1 MSHHKKPEEY
11 EVSNKIFTL
20 PNFLSFIRLC
30 MIPVFLVLLLN
41 GFNLAAT
48 LVFAIAASTDWVDGQ
63 VARRTNSVSKL
74 GQLLDPFVDR
84 FLMIS
89 GVVGLL
95 IIGRLPLWIVLVVV
109 LRDIFMLI
117 GGSYLLSRWKVR
129 VPVIYAGK
137 VATTFLYIGFAG
149 VLLNMPLLEGLGVVS
164 VSWLPGFSFE
174 AYSWGFW
181 FVYAGLVLLI
191 GTTTYYIV
199 KGYQGMRAAQREK
212 QHDEGGEQVGDAFK
226 TFPQFSIS
234 IQRRWQ

>member
-1 MSHHKKPEEY
+1 MAVRTKNEEY

-20 PNFLSFIRLC
+20 PNLLSFIRFC
-30 MIPVFLVLLLN
+30 MIPAFLVLLLN
-41 GFNLAAT
+41 GYNLIAT
-48 LVFAIAASTDWVDGQ
+48 ILFAVAASTDWIDGQ

-95 IIGRLPLWIVLVVV
+95 LVGRLPLWVVLVVV
-109 LRDIFMLI
+109 LRDVFMLA

-137 VATTFLYIGFAG
+137 VATTLLYIGFAG
-149 VLLNMPLLEGLGVVS
+149 VLLNMPLLPGLGLTDAA
-164 VSWLPGFSFE
+164 WLPGFS
-174 AYSWGFW
+174 ASLYSWGFW
-181 FVYAGLVLLI
+181 FIYVGLLMLV

-199 KGYQGMRAAQREK
+199 KGVQGMLEARKREFENEE
-212 QHDEGGEQVGDAFK
+212 D
-226 TFPQFSIS
+226 
-234 IQRRWQ
+234 R

>member
-109 LRDIFMLI
+109 LRDVFMLI

-212 QHDEGGEQVGDAFK
+212 QHDKGGEQVGDAFK

>member
-109 LRDIFMLI
+109 LRDVFMLI

-149 VLLNMPLLEGLGVVS
+149 VLLNIPLLEGLGVVS

-212 QHDEGGEQVGDAFK
+212 LHGEGGEQVGDAFK

-234 IQRRWQ
+234 IQRRW

>member
-109 LRDIFMLI
+109 LRDVFMLI

-137 VATTFLYIGFAG
+137 VATTFLYIGFCG
-149 VLLNMPLLEGLGVVS
+149 E
-164 VSWLPGFSFE
+164 
-174 AYSWGFW
+174 YSSICR
-181 FVYAGLVLLI
+181 YLKALVLFLLA
-191 GTTTYYIV
+191 
-199 KGYQGMRAAQREK
+199 GYLDFHLKRILG
-212 QHDEGGEQVGDAFK
+212 AFGLYMLD
-226 TFPQFSIS
+226 
-234 IQRRWQ
+234 

>member
-149 VLLNMPLLEGLGVVS
+149 VLLNMPLLEGLGGVS

-212 QHDEGGEQVGDAFK
+212 QHDEGGE
-226 TFPQFSIS
+226 
-234 IQRRWQ
+234 

>member
-109 LRDIFMLI
+109 LRDVFMLI

-149 VLLNMPLLEGLGVVS
+149 VLLNIPLLEGLGVVS

-199 KGYQGMRAAQREK
+199 KG
-212 QHDEGGEQVGDAFK
+212 
-226 TFPQFSIS
+226 
-234 IQRRWQ
+234 

>member
-109 LRDIFMLI
+109 LRDVFMLI

-149 VLLNMPLLEGLGVVS
+149 VLLNIPLLEGLGVVS

-174 AYSWGFW
+174 AYPWGFW

-199 KGYQGMRAAQREK
+199 KGYQGMRVAQREK
-212 QHDEGGEQVGDAFK
+212 LHGEGGE
-226 TFPQFSIS
+226 
-234 IQRRWQ
+234 

>member
-30 MIPVFLVLLLN
+30 MIPVFLILLLN

-109 LRDIFMLI
+109 LRDMFMLI

-191 GTTTYYIV
+191 GTTTYYSV

-212 QHDEGGEQVGDAFK
+212 QHDEGGE
-226 TFPQFSIS
+226 
-234 IQRRWQ
+234 

>member
-109 LRDIFMLI
+109 LRDVFMLI

-149 VLLNMPLLEGLGVVS
+149 VLLNIPLLEGLSVVS

-212 QHDEGGEQVGDAFK
+212 LHGEGGE
-226 TFPQFSIS
+226 
-234 IQRRWQ
+234 

>member
-1 MSHHKKPEEY
+1 MAVRTKNEDY

-20 PNFLSFIRLC
+20 PNLLSFIRFC
-30 MIPVFLVLLLN
+30 MIPAFLVLLLN
-41 GFNLAAT
+41 GYNLIAT
-48 LVFAIAASTDWVDGQ
+48 ILFAVAASTDWIDGQ

-95 IIGRLPLWIVLVVV
+95 LVGRLPLWIVLVVV
-109 LRDIFMLI
+109 LRDVFMLA

-137 VATTFLYIGFAG
+137 VTTTLLYIGFAG
-149 VLLNMPLLEGLGVVS
+149 VLLNMPLLPGLGLTDAA
-164 VSWLPGFSFE
+164 WLPGFS
-174 AYSWGFW
+174 ASLYSWGFW
-181 FVYAGLVLLI
+181 FIYVGLLMLV

-199 KGYQGMRAAQREK
+199 KGIQGMLEARKREFENEE
-212 QHDEGGEQVGDAFK
+212 D
-226 TFPQFSIS
+226 
-234 IQRRWQ
+234 R

>member
-1 MSHHKKPEEY
+1 MAVRTKNEEY

-20 PNFLSFIRLC
+20 PNLLSFIRFC
-30 MIPVFLVLLLN
+30 MIPAFLVLLLN
-41 GFNLAAT
+41 GYNLIAT
-48 LVFAIAASTDWVDGQ
+48 ILFAVAASTDWIDGQ

-95 IIGRLPLWIVLVVV
+95 LVGRLPLWIVLVVV
-109 LRDIFMLI
+109 LRDVFMLA

-137 VATTFLYIGFAG
+137 VTTTLLYIGFAG
-149 VLLNMPLLEGLGVVS
+149 VLLNMPLLPGLGLTDAA
-164 VSWLPGFSFE
+164 WLPGFS
-174 AYSWGFW
+174 ASLYSWGFW
-181 FVYAGLVLLI
+181 FIYVGLLMLI

-199 KGYQGMRAAQREK
+199 KGVQGMLEARKREFENEE
-212 QHDEGGEQVGDAFK
+212 D
-226 TFPQFSIS
+226 
-234 IQRRWQ
+234 R

>member
-1 MSHHKKPEEY
+1 MAVRTKNEDY

-20 PNFLSFIRLC
+20 PNLLSFIRFC
-30 MIPVFLVLLLN
+30 MIPAFLVLLLN
-41 GFNLAAT
+41 GYNLIAT
-48 LVFAIAASTDWVDGQ
+48 ILFAVAASTDWIDGQ

-95 IIGRLPLWIVLVVV
+95 LVGRLPLWIVLVVV
-109 LRDIFMLI
+109 LRDVFMLA

-137 VATTFLYIGFAG
+137 VTTTLLYIGFAG
-149 VLLNMPLLEGLGVVS
+149 VLLNMPLLPGLGLTDAA
-164 VSWLPGFSFE
+164 WLPGFS
-174 AYSWGFW
+174 AALYSWGFW
-181 FVYAGLVLLI
+181 FIYVGLLMLV

-199 KGYQGMRAAQREK
+199 KGVQGMFEARKRELE
-212 QHDEGGEQVGDAFK
+212 DEED
-226 TFPQFSIS
+226 
-234 IQRRWQ
+234 R

>member
-109 LRDIFMLI
+109 LRDVFMLI

-149 VLLNMPLLEGLGVVS
+149 VLLNIPLLEGLGVVS
-164 VSWLPGFSFE
+164 VSWLPGLSFE

-212 QHDEGGEQVGDAFK
+212 LHGEGGE
-226 TFPQFSIS
+226 
-234 IQRRWQ
+234 